1 MAGSN
6 SRRIEMADF
15 CAKCGV
21 ALESSTSFCPA
32 CGASAAAKKTCVWK
46 IVLIVVA
53 VLVVL
58 GVLGVGT
65 LGYLGWRAMHSGGN
79 NMAMGQAA
87 NVSEADLGISV
98 YPGAVRV
105 ENGSTRIKML
115 GIETVAASYTTGD
128 PVRSVLGYYQGK
140 LGPHA
145 TSSEHE
151 GMTMISL
158 SGIDGNAKE
167 SVMVVLKPSVLAAGS
182 TQITITH
189 TKAATQ

>member
-1 MAGSN
+1 MAG
-6 SRRIEMADF
+6 F

-21 ALESSTSFCPA
+21 ALESSTGFCPA
-32 CGASAAAKKTCVWK
+32 CGASAAVKQTSVWK
-46 IVLIVVA
+46 IVLIVVG

-58 GVLGVGT
+58 GVLGIGT
-65 LGYLGWRAMHSGGN
+65 LGFLGWRAMHSNGN

-87 NVSEADLGISV
+87 NVSEADLGVSV

-105 ENGSTRIKML
+105 ERGSTRIKML

-128 PVRSVLGYYQGK
+128 PVSSVLSYYQGK

-145 TSSEHE
+145 TSTERE
-151 GMTMISL
+151 GMTMINL
-158 SGIDGNAKE
+158 SGIDGNTKE
-167 SVMVVLKPSVLAAGS
+167 SVMVVLKPNALAAGS
-182 TQITITH
+182 TQITLTH